1 MDSIIRP
8 VATTQVDDKLPGL
21 ELKSDSGMAS
31 NGTAAKK
38 SDFMIWCIAKGMID
52 ESKLDLVLSTPQTK
66 HTEEHN
72 N

>member
-1 MDSIIRP
+1 M
-8 VATTQVDDKLPGL
+8 PGL

-31 NGTAAKK
+31 SGTAPKK

-66 HTEEHN
+66 HTEGRFN
-72 N
+72 